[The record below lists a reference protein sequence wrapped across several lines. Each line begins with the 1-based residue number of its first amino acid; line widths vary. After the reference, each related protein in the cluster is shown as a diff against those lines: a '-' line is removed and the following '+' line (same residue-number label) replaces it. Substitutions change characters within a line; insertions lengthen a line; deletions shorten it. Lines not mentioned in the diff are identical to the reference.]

1 MKKIPPSQPS
11 PFKGEGIGLES
22 MQSNRANFEMQERRK
37 KISRVARN
45 DGLKKNPPD
54 MYLRILVQ
62 IIYIALLAYVAT
74 RKRLD

>member
-1 MKKIPPSQPS
+1 MSDRIKI
-11 PFKGEGIGLES
+11 KARLLCY
-22 MQSNRANFEMQERRK
+22 
-37 KISRVARN
+37 ARN